1 MAEETK
7 KKLVVLMK
15 KKENEKISKE
25 HWIQHRMEKKNIDQ
39 KRFKRTKM
47 KIIVCK
53 KS

>member
-25 HWIQHRMEKKNIDQ
+25 HWIQHRMEKKIL
-39 KRFKRTKM
+39 TK
-47 KIIVCK
+47 KDSK
-53 KS
+53 EQR